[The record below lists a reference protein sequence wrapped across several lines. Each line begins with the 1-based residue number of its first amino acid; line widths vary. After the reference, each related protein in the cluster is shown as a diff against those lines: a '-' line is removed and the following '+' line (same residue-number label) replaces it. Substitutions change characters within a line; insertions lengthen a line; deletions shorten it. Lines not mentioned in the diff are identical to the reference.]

1 MIITSATIDPDRF
14 ARHFAGPDGRPAPVI
29 EVSGRT
35 FPVEIRY
42 RPPRVEHG
50 DRVVDVDPLDALA
63 DAVAELLA
71 EGEGD
76 VLVFL
81 SGDREIRDAEEVLRG
96 RRFPGTEIFPLFAR
110 LTAAE
115 QQRAFRRHSTRRVV
129 LSTNIAETSVTVPG
143 IRYVV
148 DTGVARISRYSTRTK
163 VQRLPIE
170 PISQASAAQRAGRC
184 GRVADGICI
193 RLYSED
199 DFDGRPEF
207 TDPEIQRTNL
217 ASVILSMADLD
228 LGPVDDFPF
237 VDPPDRKA
245 VRDGMS
251 VLTELGALRI
261 DDDQRPR
268 LTRVGRD
275 MASLPLDPR
284 LARMVVEGHRNGALP
299 DVLVVVAALTVQDVR
314 ERPAEEREK
323 ADQFHRRF
331 ADKSS
336 DFLGYLNL
344 WRYLTEQRRELS
356 GSAFRKMCRAEYLHW
371 LRIREWQDLTAQLTR
386 LQRDHLDFH
395 KTMESYFDAKAMLFE
410 PDLAVRGVI
419 CTDDEWGEK
428 LTQQTSIPIE
438 RVNTHDEVAADEA
451 EWRVSFHNLN
461 KVDAGTDLEI
471 ATPHG
476 VATMHCPL
484 PGIINVQNQMVALAV
499 VTGLGIPVQ
508 EAATALSS
516 TPQVPGRMEV
526 IAKRSEDTP
535 LVIVDFAHT
544 PDAMQSA
551 CNALDPV
558 TPGRLWCLFGATGDR
573 DRGKRPIMAQAA
585 AQSSD
590 VVILTDDDIYTE
602 DPAAIRAEVATGFT
616 DAEMRAVQLWEDD
629 SRAHAIHAAVLGAS
643 AQDTILIAG
652 RGHETIQMIGDDPH
666 PLDDRFE
673 AREAVKMREQAEP
686 VDLEIWDSPLG
697 DVPKLRNIP
706 KTWQDLKHHDTTTS
720 R

>member
-1 MIITSATIDPDRF
+1 MTQLSDL
-14 ARHFAGPDGRPAPVI
+14 RPHSRPSVQPKDLVA
-29 EVSGRT
+29 EVSGTLVQEATSAPEIKGVTLDSKDVEPGDLFVAVPGFKRHGAEFAQMAIEAGAVAVASDAAGIAIVKEQSPDVSLIEVENPRKWAGRAAAYVWGNPGFDLTMVGITGTNGKTTTTHFVHHALSELVGPTLMIGTVGVTLGNTHVESERT
-35 FPVEIRY
+35 SVEAPLLHRILAWAKEAGAKNVVMEVSSHALDLH
-42 RPPRVEHG
+42 RVEG
-50 DRVVDVDPLDALA
+50 
-63 DAVAELLA
+63 
-71 EGEGD
+71 
-76 VLVFL
+76 
-81 SGDREIRDAEEVLRG
+81 
-96 RRFPGTEIFPLFAR
+96 
-110 LTAAE
+110 LT
-115 QQRAFRRHSTRRVV
+115 F
-129 LSTNIAETSVTVPG
+129 
-143 IRYVV
+143 
-148 DTGVARISRYSTRTK
+148 
-163 VQRLPIE
+163 
-170 PISQASAAQRAGRC
+170 
-184 GRVADGICI
+184 
-193 RLYSED
+193 
-199 DFDGRPEF
+199 
-207 TDPEIQRTNL
+207 
-217 ASVILSMADLD
+217 
-228 LGPVDDFPF
+228 
-237 VDPPDRKA
+237 
-245 VRDGMS
+245 
-251 VLTELGALRI
+251 
-261 DDDQRPR
+261 
-268 LTRVGRD
+268 D
-275 MASLPLDPR
+275 MA
-284 LARMVVEGHRNGALP
+284 A
-299 DVLVVVAALTVQDVR
+299 
-314 ERPAEEREK
+314 
-323 ADQFHRRF
+323 
-331 ADKSS
+331 
-336 DFLGYLNL
+336 FLN
-344 WRYLTEQRRELS
+344 
-356 GSAFRKMCRAEYLHW
+356 
-371 LRIREWQDLTAQLTR
+371 